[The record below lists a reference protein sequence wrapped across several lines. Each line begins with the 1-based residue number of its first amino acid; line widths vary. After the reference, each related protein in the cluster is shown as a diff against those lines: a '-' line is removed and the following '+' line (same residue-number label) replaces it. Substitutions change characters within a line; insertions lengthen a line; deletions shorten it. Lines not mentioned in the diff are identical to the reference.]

1 MAKGEKRMANEV
13 NDLDSLFKQFAK
25 KAEADAK
32 KASSG
37 TYVPRDYEEIKFT
50 GLETGIPSIL
60 RAVGGP
66 FNSNLDNT
74 TARTITVAWIVGDD
88 GKKFK
93 LIRPSFQEDP
103 NYIINRIIS
112 RVKQIK
118 WNNGEKTYPVKDKFP
133 EIYNIVDKNGLAKDD
148 SRYKYDKGWTGKE
161 ILMMNVIDRAQMDWH
176 NENKHT
182 MLLAKSVNI
191 GTDGTEYADEG
202 VSSYAI
208 TPSLLQ
214 LFKYYGSWEK
224 YDIAITKTGDMHNA
238 FIVENATKNP
248 ERVEHG
254 MDKYISSSDHLSA
267 EEKGWERY
275 DLEKLYRVT
284 TSHKIYNHL
293 KGTIARIDTALGT
306 HFLSDLEAE
315 VEKEKVLFNE
325 LYGDKDNE
333 GEVKEV
339 EEVKEAV
346 TTGVTEPVKEESK
359 PVARTRA
366 TATPKSDSEAWKT
379 LPYGDTLEPELRNK
393 IKSVTKLDDEHYSI
407 EWDLPLEELA
417 SCPTCE
423 AVAPLEATVC
433 PCCGLDFNA

>member
-1 MAKGEKRMANEV
+1 MANEI

-25 KAEADAK
+25 KAEAEAK

-37 TYVPRDYEEIKFT
+37 TYVPREYENVKFT
-50 GLETGIPSIL
+50 GLETGVPSII

-74 TARTITVAWIVGDD
+74 TARTVNISWIVGDD

-103 NYIINRIIS
+103 NYILNRIIS

-118 WNNGEKTYPVKDKFP
+118 WNTGEKTFPVKDKFP
-133 EIYNIVDKNGLAKDD
+133 EIYNIIDKNGLAKDD
-148 SRYKYDKGWTGKE
+148 PKCKFDRGWTGKE
-161 ILMMNVIDRAQMDWH
+161 VLIMNVIDRSQMDWH
-176 NENKHT
+176 QENKHT

-191 GTDGTEYADEG
+191 GTDGKEYAEEG
-202 VSSYAI
+202 VSASAF
-208 TPSLLQ
+208 TPTLIQ
-214 LFKYYGSWEK
+214 FYKYYGSWEK
-224 YDIAITKTGDMHNA
+224 YDLAITKTGDMHNA
-238 FIVENATKNP
+238 FIIENATKNP

-254 MDKYISSSDHLSA
+254 MEQYISSSDHLSA

-315 VEKEKVLFNE
+315 VEKEKALFSE
-325 LYGDKDNE
+325 LYGDKE
-333 GEVKEV
+333 GEENKE
-339 EEVKEAV
+339 EA
-346 TTGVTEPVKEESK
+346 TTTVATEPVKEEPK

-366 TATPKSDSEAWKT
+366 TVAPKSDSEAWK
-379 LPYGDTLEPELRNK
+379 LLHYGDTLEENLRNK
-393 IKSVTKLDDEHYSI
+393 IKSVTKIDDEHYNI

-423 AVAPLEATVC
+423 AVAPLEATIC

>member
-1 MAKGEKRMANEV
+1 MANEI

-25 KAEADAK
+25 KAEAEAK

-37 TYVPRDYEEIKFT
+37 TYVPREYENVKFT
-50 GLETGIPSIL
+50 GLETGVPSII

-66 FNSNLDNT
+66 FNTNLDNT
-74 TARTITVAWIVGDD
+74 TARTVNISWIVGDD

-103 NYIINRIIS
+103 NYILNRIIS

-118 WNNGEKTYPVKDKFP
+118 WNTGEKTFPVKDKFP
-133 EIYNIVDKNGLAKDD
+133 EIYNIIDKNGLAKDD
-148 SRYKYDKGWTGKE
+148 PKCKFDRGWTGKE
-161 ILMMNVIDRAQMDWH
+161 VLIMNVIDRSQMDWH
-176 NENKHT
+176 QENKHT

-191 GTDGTEYADEG
+191 GTDGNEYAEEG
-202 VSSYAI
+202 VSASVF
-208 TPSLLQ
+208 TPTLIQ
-214 LFKYYGSWEK
+214 FYKYYGSWEK
-224 YDIAITKTGDMHNA
+224 YDLAITKTGDMHNA
-238 FIVENATKNP
+238 FIIENATKNP

-254 MDKYISSSDHLSA
+254 MEQYISSSDHLSA

-315 VEKEKVLFNE
+315 VEKEKALFRE
-325 LYGDKDNE
+325 LYGDKE
-333 GEVKEV
+333 GEENKE
-339 EEVKEAV
+339 EA
-346 TTGVTEPVKEESK
+346 TTTVATEPVKEEPK

-366 TATPKSDSEAWKT
+366 TVAPKSDSEAWK
-379 LPYGDTLEPELRNK
+379 LLHYGDTLEENLRNK
-393 IKSVTKLDDEHYSI
+393 IKSVTKIDDEHYNI

-423 AVAPLEATVC
+423 AVAPLEATIC